1 MIVNHAAAALL
12 IGLNLLMGAL
22 ADAGGRL
29 RNPGAGQFVYMAAV
43 VIVAAGVVYFDRK
56 KRSTAK
62 RRILGCLSWNLSCR
76 NLSSPP
82 TTDIAVRAQ
91 LRVVPYTRSRGI
103 ATRATSAADESRGDD
118 GRREERHTL
127 ETACLCRP
135 VNSSS

>member
-1 MIVNHAAAALL
+1 
-12 IGLNLLMGAL
+12 
-22 ADAGGRL
+22 
-29 RNPGAGQFVYMAAV
+29 MAAV

-91 LRVVPYTRSRGI
+91 LRVVPYNPVTRDCDS
-103 ATRATSAADESRGDD
+103 ATRAADESRGGD
-118 GRREERHTL
+118 GRRRAAHPRDGLSLSDREFFI
-127 ETACLCRP
+127 
-135 VNSSS
+135 VNSFRINLPVMSAR